1 MMKHKK
7 IVTLALATA
16 LTATLFTPAF
26 SDSTAGVTSPAVPL
40 ADSTQEEQI
49 MNFDHTMGTVQE
61 VNTEAKYIL
70 VKNEQMQMEIRFNLD
85 EATWLMDGESGT
97 PLTME
102 ELKGKEVIVS
112 HSLAM
117 TRSLPPQSYA
127 YAVITKGTNT
137 PNYAVIEEVANG
149 DNGSVRLTTDSG
161 SMWVTVSKDADIKPF
176 KTKNIVTKE
185 DLQPGAQVVL
195 YYDIVALSYPGQ
207 AQTNRVVL
215 LQLAAAEENKSDAAE
230 TQMVNLRETA
240 NRLGMQLEWIADGQT
255 VILSKDAF
263 TATVVIGSTDYGIN
277 RMRVKEQMPAEIRDG
292 RTYVPQSFIDAV
304 EDALK

>member
-7 IVTLALATA
+7 MVTLALATA
-16 LTATLFTPAF
+16 MTATLFTPAF
-26 SDSTAGVTSPAVPL
+26 ADSTAGVTSPAVPL

-49 MNFDHTMGTVQE
+49 MNFDRTMGTVQE

-85 EATWLMDGESGT
+85 EATWLIDGESGT
-97 PLTME
+97 PLTLE

-137 PNYAVIEEVANG
+137 ANFAVIEEVANG
-149 DNGSVRLTTDSG
+149 DNGSIRLTTNSG
-161 SMWVTVSKDADIKPF
+161 SMWVTVSEDADIKPF

-207 AQTNRVVL
+207 AGTDRVIL
-215 LQLAAAEENKSDAAE
+215 LKAADAEAAPATE
-230 TQMVNLRETA
+230 EMVNLRDA
-240 NRLGMQLEWIADGQT
+240 VSGLGLDIQWDAENQT
-255 VILSKDAF
+255 VVLQKGAF
-263 TATVVIGSTDYGIN
+263 TATVTIGDVKYGIN
-277 RMRVKEQMPAEIRDG
+277 KMLVQKEQMPEIRDG
-292 RTYVPQSFIDAV
+292 RTYVPQSFIDAIK
-304 EDALK
+304 DALK

>member
-1 MMKHKK
+1 
-7 IVTLALATA
+7 
-16 LTATLFTPAF
+16 
-26 SDSTAGVTSPAVPL
+26 
-40 ADSTQEEQI
+40 
-49 MNFDHTMGTVQE
+49 MNFDRTMGTVQE

-97 PLTME
+97 LLTME

-215 LQLAAAEENKSDAAE
+215 LQPAATEENKK
-230 TQMVNLRETA
+230 RCC
-240 NRLGMQLEWIADGQT
+240 
-255 VILSKDAF
+255 
-263 TATVVIGSTDYGIN
+263 
-277 RMRVKEQMPAEIRDG
+277 
-292 RTYVPQSFIDAV
+292 
-304 EDALK
+304 